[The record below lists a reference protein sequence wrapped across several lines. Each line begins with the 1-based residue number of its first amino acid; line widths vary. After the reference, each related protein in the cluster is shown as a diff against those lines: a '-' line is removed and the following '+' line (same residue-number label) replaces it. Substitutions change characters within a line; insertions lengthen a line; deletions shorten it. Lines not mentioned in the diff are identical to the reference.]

1 MKDVDLWARPCAMS
15 ARFPYRLQLD
25 PPEQGTRHRALSV
38 LLQPHHLPVAVRLV
52 VVDTQN
58 MATSHP
64 VGNRGSREVEEDSKG
79 TDTVVAQSAEGRYHS
94 LQVVSMYK
102 NTAVG
107 AGRGKLAVLA
117 ETVAKR

>member
-1 MKDVDLWARPCAMS
+1 MS

-38 LLQPHHLPVAVRLV
+38 LLRPHHLPVAVRLV
-52 VVDTQN
+52 VVDIQN

-79 TDTVVAQSAEGRYHS
+79 TDTVVAQSAGGRYHS

-107 AGRGKLAVLA
+107 AGLGKLAVLA